1 MATLYLS
8 HPAFLDHDT
17 GERHPERADRLRAIE
32 KVLGH
37 ELFSGLRREEPPEA
51 DFDAIGR
58 VHSHAYIE
66 AIRHAAPAEDIVYL
80 DGDTMMSP
88 GSLRAALFAAGA
100 GLRAVDAVMTG
111 EVKTA
116 FCAVRPPGHH
126 AEPRH
131 AMGFC
136 LFNNIAIA
144 GLHARVNH
152 GAERVAVV
160 DFDVHH
166 GNGTQ
171 AAFWPD
177 KNLFFASTHQMPLYP
192 GTGHPSE
199 TGVADN
205 IVNVP
210 LRPGAGG
217 EAFRDAFANR
227 ILPALTN
234 FAPDV
239 VLISAGFDGHR
250 DDQISDIHLVEEDYA
265 WATYRIADV
274 AQKFAGGRVI
284 SLLEGGYDLR
294 ALAQSVAVHIRALME
309 AGA

>member
-1 MATLYLS
+1 MATLYLT

-17 GERHPERADRLRAIE
+17 GGGHPERADRLRAIE
-32 KVLGH
+32 KALSH
-37 ELFSGLRREEPPEA
+37 ESFAGLKREEPPQA
-51 DFDAIGR
+51 DYDAIGR
-58 VHSHAYIE
+58 VHARSYIE
-66 AIRHAAPAEDIVYL
+66 AIRNASPAEDIVYL

-88 GSLRAALFAAGA
+88 GSLRAALYAAGA
-100 GLRAVDAVMTG
+100 ALRAADAVMTG

-126 AEPRH
+126 AEPRR

-144 GLHARVNH
+144 ALHARAAH

-177 KNLFFASTHQMPLYP
+177 KNLFFASTHQTPLYP
-192 GTGHPSE
+192 GTGHASE
-199 TGVADN
+199 TGVANN
-205 IVNVP
+205 IVNAP
-210 LRPGAGG
+210 LRPGDGG
-217 EAFRDAFANR
+217 DAFRDALANR
-227 ILPALTN
+227 VLPALSD
-234 FAPDV
+234 FAPDL
-239 VLISAGFDGHR
+239 VLISAGFDAHH
-250 DDQISDIHLVEEDYA
+250 DDPLSDIHLVEDDYA
-265 WATYRIADV
+265 WATYRIAEI

-294 ALAQSVAVHIRALME
+294 ALAQSVAVHIKALTE
-309 AGA
+309 AGS

>member
-1 MATLYLS
+1 MATLYLT
-8 HPAFLDHDT
+8 HPAYLDHDT
-17 GERHPERADRLRAIE
+17 GAGHPERADRLRAIE
-32 KVLGH
+32 KVLSH
-37 ELFSGLRREEPPEA
+37 ELFSALKREEPPQA
-51 DFDAIGR
+51 GFDAIGR
-58 VHSHAYIE
+58 VHTRGYIE
-66 AIRHAAPAEDIVYL
+66 AVRNAVPAEDIVYL

-88 GSLRAALFAAGA
+88 GSLRAALYAAGA
-100 GLRAVDAVMTG
+100 GMRAVDAVMAG

-144 GLHARVNH
+144 ALHARAVH
-152 GAERVAVV
+152 GVERVAVV

-171 AAFWPD
+171 SAFWSD

-199 TGVADN
+199 TGIANN

-210 LRPGAGG
+210 LRPGDGG
-217 EAFRDAFANR
+217 DAFRDALANR
-227 ILPALTN
+227 ILPALSGFT
-234 FAPDV
+234 PDL
-239 VLISAGFDGHR
+239 VLISAGFDAHHN
-250 DDQISDIHLVEEDYA
+250 DPLADIHLLEDDYA
-265 WATYRIADV
+265 WATYRIAEI

-294 ALAQSVAVHIRALME
+294 ALAQSVAVHVKALME

>member
-17 GERHPERADRLRAIE
+17 GAGHPERADRLRSID

-37 ELFSGLRREEPPEA
+37 ELFSGLKREEPPKA
-51 DFDAIGR
+51 DFEAIGR
-58 VHSHAYIE
+58 VHAHAYIE
-66 AIRHAAPAEDIVYL
+66 AIRNAAPSEDIVYL

-88 GSLRAALFAAGA
+88 GSLRAAQYAAGA
-100 GLRAVDAVMTG
+100 GLRAVEAVMTG

-144 GLHARVNH
+144 ALYARAAH
-152 GAERVAVV
+152 SAERVAVV

-171 AAFWPD
+171 AAFWSD
-177 KNLFFASTHQMPLYP
+177 RNLFFASTHQMPLYP
-192 GTGHPSE
+192 GTGHASE
-199 TGVADN
+199 TGIANN
-205 IVNVP
+205 IVNAP
-210 LRPGAGG
+210 LRPGDGG
-217 EAFRDAFANR
+217 EAFREAFANR
-227 ILPALTN
+227 ILPALGD
-234 FAPDV
+234 FAPDL
-239 VLISAGFDGHR
+239 VLISAGFDAHQ
-250 DDQISDIHLVEEDYA
+250 DDPLSDIRLVEDDYA
-265 WATYRIADV
+265 WATYRIAEI

-294 ALAQSVAVHIRALME
+294 ALAQSVAVHVKALME